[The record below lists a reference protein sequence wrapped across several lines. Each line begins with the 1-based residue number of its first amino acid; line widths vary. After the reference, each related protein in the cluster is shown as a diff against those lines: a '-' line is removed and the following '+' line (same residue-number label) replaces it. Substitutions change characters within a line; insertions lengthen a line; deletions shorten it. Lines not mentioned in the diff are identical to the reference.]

1 MWPLPQLNK
10 NIVTITFH
18 PQYLCCSWI
27 IPSNKYAKLTL
38 RAYERFPLQNLELE
52 QLTIFNPTHIKKT
65 ITSFLQKHHLSNTCI
80 VFGLSGPGL
89 KEKMLTLSKAS
100 PTPDDFTLPIT
111 KDLLWDFRYLYPK
124 ENGTSI
130 FYVYGIPQHLLFQ
143 YQLLAIAAQLN
154 VIKITPIRMALF
166 HAYKFFHGHAYRQG
180 KLALDMTQYNNMI
193 EQTFTQ
199 DSLSRLVA
207 IPANIDKQQEL
218 AYVLQACGLFISEM

>member
-1 MWPLPQLNK
+1 MWPLPQLNN

-18 PQYLCCSWI
+18 PQHLCCSWI
-27 IPSNKYAKLTL
+27 IPSGKYAKLTL

-80 VFGLSGPGL
+80 VFGLTGPGL
-89 KEKMLTLSKAS
+89 KEKMVTLSKAS

-124 ENGTSI
+124 QNGTHV
-130 FYVYGIPQHLLFQ
+130 FYGYGIPQHLLFQ

-154 VIKITPIRMALF
+154 VIKITPIRVALF

-207 IPANIDKQQEL
+207 IPASIDKQQEL